1 MNAAVAAAATCRP
14 APSTTVRLRVRD
26 SNASRDI
33 LVSGD
38 SSVTGRAGT
47 TDVGIRVA
55 DALAIRAR
63 LTLWTHNAITGARS
77 ARTADWVATL
87 IGATS
92 LARGQA
98 LVGDAF
104 LS

>member
-1 MNAAVAAAATCRP
+1 MG
-14 APSTTVRLRVRD
+14 VRD
-26 SNASRDI
+26 GNASRDI

-38 SSVTGRAGT
+38 SRVSRGTGTAG
-47 TDVGIRVA
+47 VGIRVA
-55 DALAIRAR
+55 DALAIGAR
-63 LTLWTHNAITGARS
+63 LTLRTHNAITGARS